1 MRLPDSPGKIHLR
14 LTRLRRK
21 HALHRRLLMPLL
33 CVWLFRHGQLARS
46 LARSLRSHSYHPRVT
61 ERCKQVF
68 KDRANE
74 YFSFAERRSVR
85 CSSIF
90 CSRSLSRFAVQVVVI
105 VFCADFV
112 KGNKSV
118 RTKGLYFR
126 DFLCLLALSNGASA
140 GRRSPVKGHIKFLRL
155 LERGQQKCRLI
166 QHPEHYTTSV

>member
-126 DFLCLLALSNGASA
+126 DFLCLWRYRMARPQAVAL
-140 GRRSPVKGHIKFLRL
+140 RSRA
-155 LERGQQKCRLI
+155 
-166 QHPEHYTTSV
+166 TSSFCVYWNEVNKSVD